1 MTSRSPVTGPPRAD
15 GAERY
20 RRLVEAHHTI
30 CDDVSLTSVLDRTVG
45 AACDLLDTQYGA
57 LRIVAADGSIEH
69 LASRGLD
76 DDLVGRIGRPL
87 RGGGLLAASPPSRH
101 PVRVDD
107 LTTEPGYGRVA
118 PSEPTMR
125 SFLSVPIRAR
135 GVVLGELY
143 VADPRAA
150 RFDAEDQD
158 LAVSLAAM
166 AGNAVENS
174 RLHDEA
180 RRSRDWLNASSEIA
194 RSLIADDD
202 EELLLDVV
210 TRALAVAQADLACL
224 ILPTEDQQL
233 QVTVA
238 KGSGAERARGAILDP
253 ARSALAKTIMA
264 EQSIRTH
271 DVTLWTDV
279 DFDSRHDLGPAM
291 IVPLLD
297 AQGSRGAM
305 LMLRRRGRPFTLHDV
320 DLASTFAAQ
329 VALAMELN
337 DTRAE
342 AEWVR
347 VLEDRHRI
355 AQDLH
360 DNVMQ
365 RLFATG
371 VGLQALAEQQADA
384 ALSERLRRHIAD
396 LDETI
401 DEIRTRVFGLRDDD
415 ELEPRRRRNRFPH
428 VARAAAAAARSVGSA
443 AVRSLTPRGQ
453 RRDQTPGLLS

>member
-1 MTSRSPVTGPPRAD
+1 MTGPPRAD

-20 RRLVEAHHTI
+20 RRLLEAHHTI
-30 CDDVSLTSVLDRTVG
+30 ADDLSLTSVLDRTLR

-57 LRIVAADGSIEH
+57 LCLVAADGSVEH
-69 LASRGLD
+69 LAHRGFD
-76 DDLVGRIGRPL
+76 GDMVGRIGRPP
-87 RGGGLLAASPPSRH
+87 RSGELLAASLSSPR

-107 LTTEPGYGRVA
+107 LTTDPRYDRFPPPG
-118 PSEPTMR
+118 PTMR
-125 SFLSVPIRAR
+125 SFLSVPIQAR
-135 GVVLGELY
+135 GAVLGELY
-143 VADPRAA
+143 VLDPLPG

-158 LAVSLAAM
+158 LVVSLANT
-166 AGNAVENS
+166 AGTAVENS

-180 RRSRDWLNASSEIA
+180 RRSRDWLNASGEIA
-194 RSLIADDD
+194 RALIADDD
-202 EELLLDVV
+202 EEVLLDVV
-210 TRALAVAQADLACL
+210 TQALGVAEADLACL

-238 KGSGAERARGAILDP
+238 MGLGAERARGAILDP
-253 ARSALAKTIMA
+253 ARSTLAKTIMA
-264 EQSIRTH
+264 EQSMRTH

-279 DFDSRHDLGPAM
+279 DFDNRHDFGPAM

-305 LMLRRRGRPFTLHDV
+305 LMLRRQGLPFTLHDV
-320 DLASTFAAQ
+320 DVASTFAAQ

-384 ALSERLRRHIAD
+384 ALSERLRRHIVD

-401 DEIRTRVFGLRDDD
+401 DEIRTRVFGLRDDA

-428 VARAAAAAARSVGSA
+428 VARAAVAAARNMGSA
-443 AVRSLTPRGQ
+443 AARSLTPRGQ
-453 RRDQTPGLLS
+453 RRDQAPGILS

>member
-1 MTSRSPVTGPPRAD
+1 VAGPPRAD

-20 RRLVEAHHTI
+20 RRLLEANHTI
-30 CDDVSLTSVLDRTVG
+30 SDELSLTSVLDRTVR
-45 AACDLLDTQYGA
+45 AACDLLDTEYGA
-57 LRIVAADGSIEH
+57 LCIVAEDGSIEH
-69 LASRGLD
+69 LVHRGLD
-76 DDLVGRIGRPL
+76 DEMVGRIGRPP
-87 RGGGLLAASPPSRH
+87 RSGGLLGASLSSPRPIRL
-101 PVRVDD
+101 DD
-107 LTTEPGYGRVA
+107 LTTDPRYYGFPPAR
-118 PSEPTMR
+118 PTLR
-125 SFLSVPIRAR
+125 SFLGVPIRAR

-143 VADPRAA
+143 VADPLAG
-150 RFDAEDQD
+150 RFDAEDED
-158 LAVSLAAM
+158 LVVSLAAT

-174 RLHDEA
+174 RLYDEA
-180 RRSRDWLNASSEIA
+180 RRSRDWLNASGEIA
-194 RSLIADDD
+194 RALIADDD
-202 EELLLDVV
+202 EEVLLDVV
-210 TRALAVAQADLACL
+210 TRALSVAEADLACL

-233 QVTVA
+233 QVKVA
-238 KGSGAERARGAILDP
+238 KGLGADRFRGVVLDP
-253 ARSALAKTIMA
+253 AESTMAKTIVAARSM
-264 EQSIRTH
+264 RTH

-279 DFDSRHDLGPAM
+279 GFENPLDFGPAM

-305 LMLRRRGRPFTLHDV
+305 LMLRRRRGLPFTLPDV

-329 VALAMELN
+329 VAFAMELN
-337 DTRAE
+337 DTRAD

-371 VGLQALAEQQADA
+371 VGLQALAEQQADV
-384 ALSERLRRHIAD
+384 ALSERLRRHIVD

-401 DEIRTRVFGLRDDD
+401 DEIRTRVFGLRDDE

-428 VARAAAAAARSVGSA
+428 VARAAAVAARNMGSA
-443 AVRSLTPRGQ
+443 AVRSLTPRSQ
-453 RRDQTPGLLS
+453 RRDQAPRIPG